1 MEKWILKNVHE
12 QSIIPRPQL
21 VVRYDLGELLLS
33 YQTIMGELFYFCL
46 VLLQSNVVKNLEQF
60 NLRRQRLFKVASVTS
75 TAERVPH

>member
-12 QSIIPRPQL
+12 QGVIPRPQL
-21 VVRYDLGELLLS
+21 VVRYDLGELLLC
-33 YQTIMGELFYFCL
+33 YQTVMCELFYFCL